1 MGNCFCTDTSTD
13 TRRLE
18 WAESEQIDAA
28 SRSPIAAP
36 AAQRWD
42 FAAAPIFQSLP
53 PPMEFVASDHFTST
67 IDSED
72 PLSTYYEYRQRTKTL
87 YTMEELEYLR
97 NYSQSAKEASK
108 KAKQMDSLIES
119 SV

>member
-1 MGNCFCTDTSTD
+1 MGNCCCTDTSTD

-18 WAESEQIDAA
+18 WGEAECKHPTHID
-28 SRSPIAAP
+28 AP

-42 FAAAPIFQSLP
+42 FAAAPIYCQSLSLP
-53 PPMEFVASDHFTST
+53 PPMDFVASDNFNS

-87 YTMEELEYLR
+87 YTMEELEYLL

>member
-1 MGNCFCTDTSTD
+1 MGNYCCTDTSTD

-18 WAESEQIDAA
+18 WVESEQIDAA
-28 SRSPIAAP
+28 PHRDYVAS

-42 FAAAPIFQSLP
+42 FAAAPICLP
-53 PPMEFVASDHFTST
+53 PPMDFVASDNFNS

-72 PLSTYYEYRQRTKTL
+72 PSSTYYEYRQRTKTL

>member
-1 MGNCFCTDTSTD
+1 MGNCCCTDTSTD

-18 WAESEQIDAA
+18 WAKTECKHPTQINAL
-28 SRSPIAAP
+28 
-36 AAQRWD
+36 QRWD
-42 FAAAPIFQSLP
+42 FAPAPICLP
-53 PPMEFVASDHFTST
+53 PPIDFVASDHFNS